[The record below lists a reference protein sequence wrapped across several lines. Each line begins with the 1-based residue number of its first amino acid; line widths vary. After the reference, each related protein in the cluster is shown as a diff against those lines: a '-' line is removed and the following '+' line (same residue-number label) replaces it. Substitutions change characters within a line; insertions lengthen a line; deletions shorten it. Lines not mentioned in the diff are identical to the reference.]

1 MTSYLWK
8 DANASR
14 WQWNFILFHIYAKK
28 NTKMRY
34 KRKSIDKWSA
44 IGKFNRFLARVLNLL
59 RDNCAVKNKIDFRPK
74 FDSKFA
80 HIISEY

>member
-1 MTSYLWK
+1 MLHVGNEISFY
-8 DANASR
+8 
-14 WQWNFILFHIYAKK
+14 FISTQKK